1 MRITGKRT
9 QPFLLAAALL
19 LLAAR
24 SEAAPAV
31 PSCSKPDWPAEA
43 RRYELEG
50 TTTLRVVVGDDG
62 RPTSAS
68 VEKSSG
74 WRLLDKASLEGLSRC
89 VFPKSASDG
98 NAKPAQF
105 VWRFG
110 GEPLLHPSLVDGSCP
125 QSERFQAFKSL
136 DKSPSD
142 ANGILLRMLVKSDAR
157 PGNSGYLSTR
167 FWHFDQY
174 HGIAGLAFITA
185 IPYRLRSVGT
195 LMRHKG
201 HPYARA
207 SIQQVSGRLRF
218 KPSPRWS

>member
-1 MRITGKRT
+1 MRITGRRT
-9 QPFLLAAALL
+9 QSFLLAAALL

-24 SEAAPAV
+24 SEAAPPV

-98 NAKPAQF
+98 TAKPAQF

-142 ANGILLRMLVKSDAR
+142 ANGILLRMLVKSDGAAWNVKAEASGLPPDVLEAAAAYIQSCR
-157 PGNSGYLSTR
+157 FAANS
-167 FWHFDQY
+167 DA
-174 HGIAGLAFITA
+174 AGKRTDTTYGKL
-185 IPYRLRSVGT
+185 L
-195 LMRHKG
+195 LKN
-201 HPYARA
+201 
-207 SIQQVSGRLRF
+207 
-218 KPSPRWS
+218 